1 KNVVLRL
8 APAAHGRIGR
18 GFRQRCFAESLLH
31 PTEPHE
37 PSVVSSRPGGAGTQ
51 VIEREASERGEFQLS
66 NNGERQCPKSSKARP
81 LSSPAGQKGSGWLR
95 QSFSSKRVPMS
106 SSLAVALRNLTRP

>member
-1 KNVVLRL
+1 MG
-8 APAAHGRIGR
+8 PAALCRVGRR
-18 GFRQRCFAESLLH
+18 FRQRCFAQSLLH

-37 PSVVSSRPGGAGTQ
+37 PSVLSPRPGGAGTQ

-81 LSSPAGQKGSGWLR
+81 LSSPAGQKGLGWLLEN
-95 QSFSSKRVPMS
+95 FSSKRVRMS
-106 SSLAVALRNLTRP
+106 SSRVAGRRNSTRP